1 MSLEKH
7 SWKVDVMRALLPAAT
22 RQFAVISVRTG
33 PHRER
38 MVLAYPDEKTLRGLV
53 AEPSIVALGY
63 NSREAAEAGICSCKT
78 TAQGLP
84 RRSMEASAANRTRA
98 LEEFVGDRRSAE
110 FRLSLGGTQG
120 IICSVLQ
127 QAFAAA
133 VVLFYSKNLV
143 SAAVRALISF

>member
-1 MSLEKH
+1 
-7 SWKVDVMRALLPAAT
+7 MRALLPAAT

-33 PHRER
+33 PHREQ

-63 NSREAAEAGICSCKT
+63 NSREAAEAGICGYTT
-78 TAQGLP
+78 TAQTLRQKPMG
-84 RRSMEASAANRTRA
+84 ASGTNSTQSLRG
-98 LEEFVGDRRSAE
+98 FVPDHQPARNE
-110 FRLSLGGTQG
+110 LSLPGAQSMIG
-120 IICSVLQ
+120 SFWQ